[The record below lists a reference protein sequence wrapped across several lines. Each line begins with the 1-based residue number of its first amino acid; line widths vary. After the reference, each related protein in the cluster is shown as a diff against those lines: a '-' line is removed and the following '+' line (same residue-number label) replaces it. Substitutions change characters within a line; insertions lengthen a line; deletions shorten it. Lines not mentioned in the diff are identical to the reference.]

1 MKGIISRKK
10 NQIVHHQNKGLSPRS
25 QIIPLPP
32 SSLDM
37 WKFGQLFPTKKKRWN
52 GARGAP
58 TKMTVAFQTPHK
70 TALQIRG
77 SYSVLRN
84 WLISTYPPFFI
95 SKAEEDREITS
106 SFVRL
111 LF

>member
-1 MKGIISRKK
+1 MPYA
-10 NQIVHHQNKGLSPRS
+10 LF
-25 QIIPLPP
+25 P

-37 WKFGQLFPTKKKRWN
+37 WRFGQLFATKKKRCN

-70 TALQIRG
+70 TAFQIRG

-95 SKAEEDREITS
+95 SKAEEDRYSVDNEFVC
-106 SFVRL
+106 SFAL
-111 LF
+111 LVLFCFSR